1 MDPDKAAR
9 IAEKKARQA
18 ELKARLAAAQNKD
31 GSS

>member
-18 ELKARLAAAQNKD
+18 ALKARLAASDKD
-31 GSS
+31 GES